1 MLKRRLQAALARNSL
16 LRCSSARSLLLLR
29 LASQTADAAASTRS
43 LLRTRHLRTQDLD
56 VTRDDDETLADFD
69 TLLGLHGDV
78 GSHLLDAEAAA
89 RDLHGH
95 SLDVAG
101 IAGNSESPAGALPS
115 AEPTEPS
122 GTPLPRECEA
132 VPREVGE
139 VSVVPRLLYVTPAG
153 ESEMRS
159 RVRIFNHSLRA
170 LGFAVGVDSR
180 GECQIPVVPPE
191 LRVFPCSG
199 TVGALS
205 SVELTVEWERA
216 FHDR

>member
-16 LRCSSARSLLLLR
+16 LRCSNARSLLLLR

-56 VTRDDDETLADFD
+56 VTRDDEETLADF
-69 TLLGLHGDV
+69 
-78 GSHLLDAEAAA
+78 DAEAAA

-101 IAGNSESPAGALPS
+101 IAGNGESPAGALPS
-115 AEPTEPS
+115 TEPAS
-122 GTPLPRECEA
+122 EA
-132 VPREVGE
+132 AMPSVPREVAE

-159 RVRIFNHSLRA
+159 HVRIFNHSLRP

-180 GECQIPVVPPE
+180 GDDQIPVVPPE

-216 FHDR
+216 FRDR

>member
-16 LRCSSARSLLLLR
+16 LRCSNARSLLLLR

-56 VTRDDDETLADFD
+56 VTRDDEETLADFD

-101 IAGNSESPAGALPS
+101 IAGNGESPAGALPS
-115 AEPTEPS
+115 TEPAS
-122 GTPLPRECEA
+122 EA
-132 VPREVGE
+132 AMPSVPREVAE

-159 RVRIFNHSLRA
+159 HVRIFNHSLRP

-180 GECQIPVVPPE
+180 GDDQIPVVPPE

-216 FHDR
+216 FRDR